1 MLLNKRVHQVLY
13 IKKNS
18 VMISVSDKDASIRAC
33 SAERGGCFGHQG
45 NGDYHTKTKTSSYQA
60 RAVEGLIKQNRKR
73 CTAAFPF
80 KSLKAVFSS

>member
-33 SAERGGCFGHQG
+33 SAEG